1 MPDIDVWETVNDSLI
16 RFDFS
21 SYTNALI
28 TLPPGVNF
36 EQTGNVVELEAH
48 FLEGVSL

>member
-1 MPDIDVWETVNDSLI
+1 VADFDVWETVNDSLI

-28 TLPPGVNF
+28 TLPPGVSF
-36 EQTGNVVELEAH
+36 EQTGNVVELEVH

>member
-1 MPDIDVWETVNDSLI
+1 VADFDVWETVNDSLI

-36 EQTGNVVELEAH
+36 EQTGNVVELEVH